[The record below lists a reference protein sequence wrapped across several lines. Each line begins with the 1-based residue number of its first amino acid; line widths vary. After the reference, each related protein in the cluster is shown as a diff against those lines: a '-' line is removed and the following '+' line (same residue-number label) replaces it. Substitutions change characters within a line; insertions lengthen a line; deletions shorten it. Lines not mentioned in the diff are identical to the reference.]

1 MFLPLAPRIS
11 KVLDHLKQFN
21 WVSYYQMFMMDIEA
35 VWTLKCFPCYK
46 NVIMFEESNKVG
58 HMIRIPILQLSY
70 ETHISRQPKVI

>member
-1 MFLPLAPRIS
+1 
-11 KVLDHLKQFN
+11 
-21 WVSYYQMFMMDIEA
+21 MFMMDIEA